1 MKKFNLGTGIVFS
14 LLISVIAVVIRL
26 IGIATADMGLY
37 LVLIGYYFVFSLI
50 CWMFNVRLIASPFI
64 QRSKH
69 PRRNFYLVTVLFSL
83 VLAVICA
90 LFNTWF
96 KFKFFT
102 SVEIMA
108 LQGRNRVAIILLRSM
123 LFNLFTAFH
132 AAHIKHMQDHEQSIV
147 ELEQLKQAN
156 LQANLS
162 GLKAQLSPH
171 FLFNT
176 FNTLSSL
183 THEQQA
189 KNYVDQMANVYRY
202 LLDHHKHDVVEL
214 KRELDFTRSYL
225 YIMQTRL
232 EAALEVSVQIDPAA
246 LSCSIP
252 PLALQLLVE
261 NAVRHNIAS
270 TSRPLC
276 ICIRTHEG
284 FLVVGNNLQP
294 KHSLQA
300 SSGIGLT
307 NISRRYQLLF
317 GKEIQ
322 ISMDEQFFTVK
333 LPLQT

>member
-50 CWMFNVRLIASPFI
+50 CWMFNVRLIESPFI

-69 PRRNFYLVTVLFSL
+69 PQRNFYFVTVLFSL
-83 VLAVICA
+83 VLAVICT

-108 LQGRNRVAIILLRSM
+108 LQGRNRIAIILLRSM

-232 EAALEVSVQIDPAA
+232 ETALEVSVQIDPAA

-284 FLVVGNNLQP
+284 FLVVSNNLQP

-307 NISRRYQLLF
+307 NISRRYQWLF